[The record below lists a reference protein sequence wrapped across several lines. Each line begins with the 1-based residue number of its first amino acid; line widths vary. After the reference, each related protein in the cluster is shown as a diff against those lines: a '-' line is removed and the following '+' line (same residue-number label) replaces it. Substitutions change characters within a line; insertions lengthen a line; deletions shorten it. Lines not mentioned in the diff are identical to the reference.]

1 MGAIVTNMGCLKLM
15 GVLQGPRCPLATR
28 ILLHC
33 AQRQGDEDAL
43 MAQHSHLTDSLD
55 DQLSLAALHFN
66 RGHYQVDAVLRLAGH
81 VPVHQ
86 QQSLMQCHQRASWSA
101 LDI

>member
-1 MGAIVTNMGCLKLM
+1 
-15 GVLQGPRCPLATR
+15 
-28 ILLHC
+28 
-33 AQRQGDEDAL
+33 
-43 MAQHSHLTDSLD
+43 LD

-86 QQSLMQCHQRASWSA
+86 QHSLMQCHQRASWSA
-101 LDI
+101 SDT